1 MSNSRQGRPSWLGL
15 AVISTLA
22 VLSSAYLLLNPV
34 AKPEGATMWMA
45 ARLHHDI
52 YVPEVE
58 AWNKTHDLK
67 INLSL
72 LGIQAIEQ
80 RMLSTFLSRTTGA
93 DLLEIERRPAA
104 RAFAGP
110 VEAVGFIDLTDR
122 LKKEGLLDK
131 INARSFIP
139 WSTRGHIF
147 GLPHDVHPVMLG
159 YRADIVEA
167 AGIDVSQIH
176 TWDDFVRVLRPLM
189 YNADGSKRTD
199 RYLLNLWETHQDTLE
214 MLTLQA
220 GGGTVGEDGVP
231 ILDNPANARVLA
243 QAIAWAHGPE
253 QISADAP
260 YFDAGGNKLL
270 LDGYVLASFVPDWMC
285 NIWRKEIPGLG
296 GKVKLMPLPAWEP
309 GGCRTSAWGGSML
322 GISRDAKNPDQLWEF
337 AKYLY
342 LSREGAHKLFQQ
354 GDIISPVKEFWS
366 DPIYDA
372 PDDYFRGQPRG
383 RAYINL
389 APEVPPRYN
398 SPFSALALVRL
409 QAAASQLAAYAKTHQ
424 PATRES
430 LLPEAQRLLKIA
442 QEDVM
447 RHVRRNRFF
456 SPDDASG
463 SAAESPHSE
472 APNQ

>member
-1 MSNSRQGRPSWLGL
+1 ML
-15 AVISTLA
+15 A
-22 VLSSAYLLLNPV
+22 NPV
-34 AKPEGATMWMA
+34 AKAPGASMWMF

-52 YVPEVE
+52 YVPQIN
-58 AWNKTHDLK
+58 AWNASHDLK
-67 INLSL
+67 VNVSL

-80 RMLSTFLSRTTGA
+80 RMLSSFLSRTPSA
-93 DLLEIERRPAA
+93 DLLEIERRVAA

-110 VEAVGFIDLTDR
+110 VEAVGFVDLTDR
-122 LKKEGLLDK
+122 LTSEGLLDK
-131 INARSFIP
+131 INARSFTP
-139 WSTRGHIF
+139 WSSRGHIF

-159 YRADIVEA
+159 YRADIIEA
-167 AGIDVSQIH
+167 AGIDVAQIH
-176 TWDDFVRVLRPLM
+176 TWDDFVRLLRPLL
-189 YNADGSKRTD
+189 YHADGSKRTD
-199 RYLLNLWETHQDTLE
+199 RFLLNFWETHQDALE
-214 MLTLQA
+214 MLVLQA
-220 GGGTVGEDGVP
+220 GGGTVGQDGVP
-231 ILDNPANARVLA
+231 ILDHPANARVLA

-285 NIWRKEIPGLG
+285 NIWRKEIPGLA
-296 GKVKLMPLPAWEP
+296 GKVKLMPLPAWDP
-309 GGCRTSAWGGSML
+309 GGCRTSAWGGTML
-322 GISRDAKNPDQLWEF
+322 GISRDAPNQDQLWQF
-337 AKYLY
+337 AKHLY
-342 LSREGAHKLFQQ
+342 LSREGAHQLFQE

-372 PDDYFRGQPRG
+372 PDDYFLGQPRG

-409 QAAASQLAAYAKTHQ
+409 QAAASQLAQYAKTHP

-430 LLPEAQRLLKIA
+430 LLPEAQRLLALA

-456 SPDDASG
+456 APDAGTPVPADPPASQ
-463 SAAESPHSE
+463 AHS
-472 APNQ
+472 Q